1 MIYAKA
7 SKQIILIVIFCLIAV
22 TFVGYFP
29 WSAMNEKELDKSGS
43 EKSVTR
49 FYTYNDYQEIDFF
62 DEMEQ
67 VADTLIVVYAMQWMM
82 LLFAMFALLGLVMV
96 RMDYFTKIGQV
107 MIFVGTLAFIFAL
120 IGLLTCAVAAYQM
133 GQAQEEI
140 QKLSKDTTL
149 VFAYNY
155 IPMIM
160 DILVLMLGLLL
171 LMTTSLPL
179 LRVIL
184 EPVPMQPGA
193 YYPPQGGAYPPPQYP
208 PPQYPPPQPQAPPPA
223 PGPAPM
229 TYEPPPP
236 PPPQPAPAMAM
247 AQAAPATYAP
257 PAPPPPSLSSAG
269 QASVELE
276 PDGTVIAEPTAT
288 PKEAESQICLH
299 CLNSVP
305 TGTKFCAKCGTKVI

>member
-1 MIYAKA
+1 MIYAKS
-7 SKQIILIVIFCLIAV
+7 SKLIILIVIFCLIAV
-22 TFVGYFP
+22 IFMGFFP
-29 WSAMNEKELDKSGS
+29 WSALNDKENDKDGN

-49 FYTYNDYQEIDFF
+49 FFTYNEYQDIDFQ

-67 VADTLIVVYAMQWMM
+67 VADTLIVVYAMQWLM

-96 RMDYFTKIGQV
+96 RMDYFTKVGQV
-107 MIFVGTLAFIFAL
+107 MIFVGTLTFIFAL
-120 IGLLTCAVAAYQM
+120 IGLLMCAVAAYQM

-171 LMTTSLPL
+171 LMTTGLPL

-184 EPVPMQPGA
+184 EPVPMQAGA
-193 YYPPQGGAYPPPQYP
+193 YYTPPGPGAYPPPQYP
-208 PPQYPPPQPQAPPPA
+208 PPQYPPPMVSPPP
-223 PGPAPM
+223 
-229 TYEPPPP
+229 EPYSPPP
-236 PPPQPAPAMAM
+236 PPPQPAPMM
-247 AQAAPATYAP
+247 APAAAP
-257 PAPPPPSLSSAG
+257 PAPPPPPPPNLSSAG

-276 PDGTVIAEPTAT
+276 PDGTVIAEPKAT
-288 PKEAESQICLH
+288 PKEAETQICLH
-299 CLNSVP
+299 CLSSVP
-305 TGTKFCAKCGTKVI
+305 TGTKFCVKCGTKVI